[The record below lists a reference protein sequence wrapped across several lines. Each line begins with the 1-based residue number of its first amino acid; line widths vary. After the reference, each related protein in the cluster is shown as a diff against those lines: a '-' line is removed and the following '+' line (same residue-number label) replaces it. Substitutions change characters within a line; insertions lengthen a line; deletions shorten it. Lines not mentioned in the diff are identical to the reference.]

1 MSITITDKAATKVH
15 DYLKQVE
22 DQSLNLRVFVK
33 AGGGAGYQFGLKLDK
48 TKGEDLIQEI
58 KGAKKDADTKTER
71 ESQHSSS
78 RCCKD
83 QRRFPDPPQTSGWSD
98 NRLP

>member
-33 AGGGAGYQFGLKLDK
+33 AGGGAGLQFGLKLDK
-48 TKGEDLIQEI
+48 TKREELIQKMKSAKIVADQNSADLLGEKEI
-58 KGAKKDADTKTER
+58 DYVASEMGCGFKFNFTCAYLT
-71 ESQHSSS
+71 
-78 RCCKD
+78 
-83 QRRFPDPPQTSGWSD
+83 
-98 NRLP
+98 

>member
-48 TKGEDLIQEI
+48 TNGEDLIQEM
-58 KGAKKDADTKTER
+58 KGVKKIADQKSADLLGDAEIDYF
-71 ESQHSSS
+71 ESEMGGGFRFHFS
-78 RCCKD
+78 CD
-83 QRRFPDPPQTSGWSD
+83 QLTVRS
-98 NRLP
+98 